1 MLGRGIGISEAKLRH
16 LGDDPL
22 PDGVYS
28 EAETA
33 IVRYAQKA
41 TRTLSIDDATYQALA
56 EHFSVQQIIDICL
69 NVGLAQVTNRFNA
82 TFLTD
87 VDDYI
92 LAANEQAD
100 STGGACPIQYP
111 PMSAFVQPAS
121 PGEPER

>member
-1 MLGRGIGISEAKLRH
+1 MLGRGIGISDEKLWH

-28 EAETA
+28 EAEAA

-41 TRTLSIDDATYQALA
+41 TKTLHIDDATYQALA
-56 EHFSVQQIIDICL
+56 KHFSVQQMIEICL
-69 NVGLAQVTNRFNA
+69 NVGLAQMTNRFNA

-92 LAANEQAD
+92 LEANEQAD
-100 STGGACPIQYP
+100 SAAGACPIQYP
-111 PMSAFVQPAS
+111 PMPA
-121 PGEPER
+121 